1 VYSLV
6 HVSPY
11 DAVEI
16 FQDMRCGRGLGMHR
30 GTFELTSEP
39 VEELPEKSEEAL
51 KIKGLEQTGLFDVCA
66 VGESCE
72 F

>member
-39 VEELPEKSEEAL
+39 VEELPEKSEEA
-51 KIKGLEQTGLFDVCA
+51 GLFDVCA